1 VAGVSRPDHRGDG
14 DGWTRCEQGHRHWG
28 LFGASGLLLQR
39 PAGDS
44 VEVLLQHRA
53 EWSHHGG
60 TWGLLGGARESS
72 ETAVQAALREA
83 AEEGGV
89 DVDWVAVHG
98 RFDDPHGGW
107 AYTTVLAA
115 APAGAAARPTGG
127 ESIDVGWFPPQD
139 VTGLPLHPGF
149 AASWPALR
157 DALRPLTV
165 VVDAANV
172 VGSRPDGWWRDRA
185 GAARRLL
192 ADLVPLAVDGLP
204 DEALPEDLPRS
215 RLSHWWPRVVV
226 VVEGA
231 ARAVLDDGAPAEAG
245 SGSPAG
251 GPVVVAAR
259 GSGDDAVVE
268 AVTKATSTEATADAA
283 ATGAATAA
291 GAPAGAPVLVV
302 TADRELRRRVAA
314 VGAAV
319 TGPRWLDPFRG

>member
-1 VAGVSRPDHRGDG
+1 VSRPDHRGDG
-14 DGWTRCEQGHRHWG
+14 DGWTRCGQGHRHWG
-28 LFGASGLLLQR
+28 LFGAAGLLLQR

-44 VEVLLQHRA
+44 VEILLQHRA

-89 DVDWVAVHG
+89 ETGSVSVHG
-98 RFDDPHGGW
+98 RFDDGHGGW
-107 AYTTVLAA
+107 AYSTVVGT
-115 APAGAAARPTGG
+115 APAGAGARPTGG
-127 ESIDVGWFPPQD
+127 ESIDVGWFSPTE

-149 AASWPALR
+149 SASWPALR
-157 DALRPLTV
+157 EALRPLTV

-192 ADLVPLAVDGLP
+192 ADLAALAADGLP
-204 DEALPEDLPRS
+204 DGSLPDDLPRAGL
-215 RLSHWWPRVVV
+215 RHWWPRVVV
-226 VVEGA
+226 VVEGS
-231 ARAVLDDGAPAEAG
+231 ARAVAGDADDAIVDAARSGPAAG
-245 SGSPAG
+245 PAAA
-251 GPVVVAAR
+251 GPLVVAAP
-259 GSGDDAVVE
+259 GSGDDAIVDAVVD
-268 AVTKATSTEATADAA
+268 AT
-283 ATGAATAA
+283 ATGAAA
-291 GAPAGAPVLVV
+291 GGPVLVV

-314 VGAAV
+314 AGAAV

>member
-1 VAGVSRPDHRGDG
+1 MTAGHVRGRGRPDHRGDG

-28 LFGASGLLLQR
+28 LFGAAGLLLQR
-39 PAGDS
+39 SAGDS
-44 VEVLLQHRA
+44 LEVLLQHRA

-89 DVDWVAVHG
+89 ETGSVWVHG
-98 RFDDPHGGW
+98 RFEDRHGGW
-107 AYTTVLAA
+107 AYTTVLGT

-127 ESIDVGWFPPQD
+127 ESIDVGWFSPAD
-139 VTGLPLHPGF
+139 VTQLPLHPGF

-157 DALRPLTV
+157 GALRPLTV

-192 ADLVPLAVDGLP
+192 ADLAPLAGDGLP
-204 DEALPEDLPRS
+204 DEALPEELPRAGL
-215 RLSHWWPRVVV
+215 RHWWPRVVV

-231 ARAVLDDGAPAEAG
+231 ARAVVADGARDRDPT
-245 SGSPAG
+245 GSPAA
-251 GPVVVAAR
+251 GPVVVAAE
-259 GSGDDAVVE
+259 GSGDDAVV
-268 AVTKATSTEATADAA
+268 DAA
-283 ATGAATAA
+283 AGAVATGGMA
-291 GAPAGAPVLVV
+291 GGPVLVV

>member
-1 VAGVSRPDHRGDG
+1 MSHPEHRHPDHRGDG

-28 LFGASGLLLQR
+28 LYGAAGLLLQR
-39 PAGDS
+39 PSGGS

-89 DVDWVAVHG
+89 ETGSVSVHG
-98 RFDDPHGGW
+98 RFEDRHGGW
-107 AYTTVLAA
+107 AYTTVVGT

-127 ESIDVGWFPPQD
+127 ESIDVGWFSPAD
-139 VTGLPLHPGF
+139 VTDLPLHPGF
-149 AASWPALR
+149 SASWPALR
-157 DALRPLTV
+157 QALRPLTV

-172 VGSRPDGWWRDRA
+172 VGSRPDGWWRDRV
-185 GAARRLL
+185 GATRRLL
-192 ADLVPLAVDGLP
+192 AELAPLAADGLP
-204 DEALPEDLPRS
+204 DEALPDELARAGL
-215 RLSHWWPRVVV
+215 RHWWPRVVV

-231 ARAVLDDGAPAEAG
+231 ARAVLAEVEGAEVAADAGTSPPAAV
-245 SGSPAG
+245 
-251 GPVVVAAR
+251 GPTVVAAA
-259 GSGDDAVVE
+259 GSGDDAVV
-268 AVTKATSTEATADAA
+268 DAA
-283 ATGAATAA
+283 ALAVAGTSAAT
-291 GAPAGAPVLVV
+291 APVLVV

-319 TGPRWLDPFRG
+319 TGPSWLDPFRA

>member
-1 VAGVSRPDHRGDG
+1 VAVVSRPDHRGDG

-44 VEVLLQHRA
+44 VQVLLQHRA

-89 DVDWVAVHG
+89 DVDSVAVHG

-107 AYTTVLAA
+107 AYTTVLGT
-115 APAGAAARPTGG
+115 APVDAPARPTGG
-127 ESIDVGWFPPQD
+127 ESIDVGWFSPAD
-139 VTGLPLHPGF
+139 VTRLQLHPGF

-192 ADLVPLAVDGLP
+192 ADLAPLAANGIADTELP
-204 DEALPEDLPRS
+204 DDLPRAP
-215 RLSHWWPRVVV
+215 LSHWWPRVVV

-231 ARAVLDDGAPAEAG
+231 ARAVLEDADPGTVS
-245 SGSPAG
+245 SGPIAG
-251 GPVVVAAR
+251 GPVVVAAP
-259 GSGDDAVVE
+259 GAGDDAIVDAVVG
-268 AVTKATSTEATADAA
+268 ARAGVADAS
-283 ATGAATAA
+283 
-291 GAPAGAPVLVV
+291 PVVVV

-314 VGAAV
+314 SGAAV
-319 TGPRWLDPFRG
+319 TGPGWLAPFRG

>member
-1 VAGVSRPDHRGDG
+1 MRRPDHRGDG

-28 LFGASGLLLQR
+28 LFGAAGLLLQR

-89 DVDWVAVHG
+89 ETGSVSVHG
-98 RFDDPHGGW
+98 RFDDAHGGW
-107 AYTTVLAA
+107 AYTTVLGT
-115 APAGAAARPTGG
+115 APPDAAARPTGG
-127 ESIDVGWFPPQD
+127 ESIDVGWFSPAG
-139 VTGLPLHPGF
+139 VTGLPLHPGVS
-149 AASWPALR
+149 ASWPALR
-157 DALRPLTV
+157 SALRPLTV

-192 ADLVPLAVDGLP
+192 AELGPLAADGRSDAALP
-204 DEALPEDLPRS
+204 DDLPRAG
-215 RLSHWWPRVVV
+215 LTHWWPRVLV

-231 ARAVLDDGAPAEAG
+231 ARAVVDDRAPHTG
-245 SGSPAG
+245 SSGSAAG
-251 GPVVVAAR
+251 PSVVAAA

-268 AVTKATSTEATADAA
+268 AV
-283 ATGAATAA
+283 A
-291 GAPAGAPVLVV
+291 GALGAPVLVV

-314 VGAAV
+314 AGAAA
-319 TGPRWLDPFRG
+319 TGPGWLDPFRG

>member
-1 VAGVSRPDHRGDG
+1 MLDHRGDG

-28 LFGASGLLLQR
+28 RFGAAGLLLQR

-44 VEVLLQHRA
+44 LEVLLQHRA

-72 ETAVQAALREA
+72 ETALQAALREA

-89 DVDWVAVHG
+89 ETGSVAVHG
-98 RFDDPHGGW
+98 RFDDAHGGW

-127 ESIDVGWFPPQD
+127 ESIDVGWFSPHD
-139 VTGLPLHPGF
+139 VAGLPLHPGF

-172 VGSRPDGWWRDRA
+172 VGSRPDGWWRDRP
-185 GAARRLL
+185 GATRRLL
-192 ADLVPLAVDGLP
+192 ADLAPLAVDGLP
-204 DEALPEDLPRS
+204 DDALPDDLPRAGL
-215 RLSHWWPRVVV
+215 RHWWPRVVV

-231 ARAVLDDGAPAEAG
+231 ARAVVSDGAPAPAP
-245 SGSPAG
+245 SGSSTA
-251 GPVVVAAR
+251 GPVVVAAQR
-259 GSGDDAVVE
+259 SGDDAVVD
-268 AVTKATSTEATADAA
+268 AVRGVT
-283 ATGAATAA
+283 
-291 GAPAGAPVLVV
+291 APAAPARAPVLVV
-302 TADRELRRRVAA
+302 TADRELRRRVEAA
-314 VGAAV
+314 GAAV
-319 TGPRWLDPFRG
+319 TGPGWLDPFRG